1 MAKAKVDFRPN
12 RISEGEWQVVA
23 VLDGHEDRYIK
34 GLTSRDDCF
43 DWINGERKR
52 AWLRSQ
58 GYAK

>member
-12 RISEGEWQVVA
+12 RIADGEWQIIA
-23 VLDGHEDRYIK
+23 VYQGREDRYIK
-34 GLTSRDDCF
+34 GLISRDDCF
-43 DWINGERKR
+43 DWINGDRKK

>member
-12 RISEGEWQVVA
+12 RIAEHDWQVVA
-23 VLDGHEDRYIK
+23 VYPGQEDRYIK

-43 DWINGERKR
+43 DWINGDRKI